1 MIRFSVDL
9 GEVNLEEPARL
20 TGEPVNVGEGKAR
33 LNFGERKDFCFLQ
46 IMKLIFGAVSQV
58 KGRRNVF
65 LRVKGGS
72 TFYFSLKQT
81 QTTFVGAHGLCG
93 DAARRLSSLVLAAAS
108 QFETKTRLNLSE
120 ITIGSRM
127 SNNLSSQIGF

>member
-65 LRVKGGS
+65 LSESERWEHFLFFLETNANYLCWS
-72 TFYFSLKQT
+72 TWTLW
-81 QTTFVGAHGLCG
+81 
-93 DAARRLSSLVLAAAS
+93 
-108 QFETKTRLNLSE
+108 
-120 ITIGSRM
+120 
-127 SNNLSSQIGF
+127 